1 MNHHIG
7 LGFDVHRLEA
17 GRRCVLGGVE
27 LPHPAG
33 PAGHS
38 DGDAVLH
45 AVADA
50 LLGAAGLDDLGTLYS
65 DRDARWKDADS
76 AELLC
81 DVVARAR
88 EAGWCPVNVDVVVAT
103 EGPRIAPHRAAMRA
117 RIADLLGV
125 GSDAVNVKG
134 KSLEGLGA
142 LAGGAGV
149 AAQAVCLAARV
160 TSPPHRS

>member
-1 MNHHIG
+1 MMRVG

-17 GRRCVLGGVE
+17 GRRCVLGGIE

-33 PAGHS
+33 PVGHS

-45 AVADA
+45 ALVDA
-50 LLGAAGLDDLGTLYS
+50 VTGAAGLDDVGTLFP
-65 DRDARWKDADS
+65 DDDPAWKGADS
-76 AELLC
+76 ARLLGGA
-81 DVVARAR
+81 VGLVRA
-88 EAGWCPVNVDVVVAT
+88 AGWSVVNVDVVIAT

-117 RIADLLGV
+117 RLAELLGV
-125 GSDAVNVKG
+125 SADAVNVKG

-149 AAQAVCLAARV
+149 AVQAVCLLQRA
-160 TSPPHRS
+160 